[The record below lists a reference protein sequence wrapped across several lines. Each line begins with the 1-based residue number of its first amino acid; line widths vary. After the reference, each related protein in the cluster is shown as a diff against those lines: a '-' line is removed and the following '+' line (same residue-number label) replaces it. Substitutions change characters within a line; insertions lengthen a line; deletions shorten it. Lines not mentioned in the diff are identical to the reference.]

1 MMFQPQ
7 TRRVTVNLNLKNRLI
22 KIITFLTIIL
32 LKIIATLLRIRSEK
46 RFVGQK
52 NLKSNFDY
60 TKRILSKGLDFR
72 RKIAIKAKQ

>member
-46 RFVGQK
+46 RFLGQK
-52 NLKSNFDY
+52 MSN
-60 TKRILSKGLDFR
+60 RILTIQNEYYQKG
-72 RKIAIKAKQ
+72 

>member
-32 LKIIATLLRIRSEK
+32 LKIIATLLRVRSEK

-52 NLKSNFDY
+52 ISN
-60 TKRILSKGLDFR
+60 RILTIQNEYYQKG
-72 RKIAIKAKQ
+72 

>member
-7 TRRVTVNLNLKNRLI
+7 TRQVTVNLNLKNRLI

-46 RFVGQK
+46 RFLGQK
-52 NLKSNFDY
+52 MSN
-60 TKRILSKGLDFR
+60 RILTIQNEYYQKG
-72 RKIAIKAKQ
+72 

>member
-52 NLKSNFDY
+52 ISN
-60 TKRILSKGLDFR
+60 RILTIQNEYYQKG
-72 RKIAIKAKQ
+72 

>member
-52 NLKSNFDY
+52 ISN
-60 TKRILSKGLDFR
+60 RILTIQNEYYQKS
-72 RKIAIKAKQ
+72 

>member
-46 RFVGQK
+46 RFVGRK
-52 NLKSNFDY
+52 ISN
-60 TKRILSKGLDFR
+60 RILTIQNEYYQKG
-72 RKIAIKAKQ
+72 